1 MEYVLKTKELTKVY
15 GQKTVADKISL
26 NIRKGDIYGF
36 IGKNGAGK
44 TTTMKMILG
53 MIFPDGGEIELFGKP
68 IDNMGRRRI
77 GSLIEAPGLYKNLTA
92 YENLH
97 RFSLLYGGN
106 EKNISEIL
114 EIVNLTDT
122 GKKKAGEFSLGMRQ
136 RLGIGIAL
144 LGNPDLL
151 VLDEPVNGLD
161 PSAIKRVRDAIININ
176 RERGVTVLI
185 SSHLLGE
192 LAKIST
198 KYGIINSGVLIEE
211 VTAEELDSRCQ
222 QSLVIKCRDSG
233 KAGAVLKKSLGID
246 RFKENDGVLEIFSG
260 LDRAEEINKVLVN
273 AGAGVYDLHITNAD
287 MEDYFI
293 ERIGR

>member
-1 MEYVLKTKELTKVY
+1 MEYVLRTKELTKLY
-15 GQKTVADKISL
+15 GQKTVADKISM
-26 NIRKGDIYGF
+26 NISKGDIYGF

-53 MIFPDGGEIELFGKP
+53 MIFPNGGEIEMLGKP
-68 IDNMGRRRI
+68 IDNACRRRI
-77 GSLIEAPGLYKNLTA
+77 GSLIEAPGIYKNLTA
-92 YENLH
+92 YENLY

-106 EKNISEIL
+106 KKSILEIL
-114 EIVNLTDT
+114 EIVNLTDA
-122 GKKKAGEFSLGMRQ
+122 GQKKAGEFSLGMRQ
-136 RLGIGIAL
+136 CLGIGISL

-161 PSAIKRVRDAIININ
+161 PAATKRVRDAIININ
-176 RERGVTVLI
+176 RERGVAVLI

-198 KYGIINSGVLIEE
+198 KYGIINNGVLVEE
-211 VTAEELDSRCQ
+211 VTAEELKTKTR
-222 QSLVIKCRDSG
+222 QSLEIRCHDSG
-233 KAGAVLKKSLGID
+233 KAGAVLKNNLGIYD
-246 RFKENDGVLEIFSG
+246 FEEHDDILRIFSDY
-260 LDRAEEINKVLVN
+260 DRAEEINTVLVN
-273 AGAGVYDLHITNAD
+273 AGARVYDIHITSAD

>member
-161 PSAIKRVRDAIININ
+161 SQYKPC
-176 RERGVTVLI
+176 
-185 SSHLLGE
+185 
-192 LAKIST
+192 
-198 KYGIINSGVLIEE
+198 Y
-211 VTAEELDSRCQ
+211 
-222 QSLVIKCRDSG
+222 
-233 KAGAVLKKSLGID
+233 
-246 RFKENDGVLEIFSG
+246 
-260 LDRAEEINKVLVN
+260 
-273 AGAGVYDLHITNAD
+273 AD
-287 MEDYFI
+287 T
-293 ERIGR
+293 

>member
-1 MEYVLKTKELTKVY
+1 MEYVLRTKDLTKIY
-15 GQKTVADKISL
+15 GQKTVADKISM

-53 MIFPDGGEIELFGKP
+53 MIFRNDGEIELFGKP
-68 IDNMGRRRI
+68 IDNAGRRRI

-97 RFSLLYGGN
+97 RFSLLYGGG

-114 EIVNLTDT
+114 EIVNLADT

-161 PSAIKRVRDAIININ
+161 PAAIKRVRDAIININ

-211 VTAEELDSRCQ
+211 VTAEELNTKCQ
-222 QSLVIKCRDSG
+222 QSLVIKCRDSRR
-233 KAGAVLKKSLGID
+233 AGAVLKESLGID
-246 RFKENDGVLEIFSG
+246 RFDETDGVLELFSG
-260 LDRAEEINKVLVN
+260 LDRAEEINKALVD
-273 AGAGVYDLHITNAD
+273 AGTGVYDLHITNAD